1 MIDGAFTR
9 ALIGPLETV
18 DLRAFLV
25 EQDVTLAKEDKIL
38 PMIPPPFPTRKRGIS
53 IAPGMTF
60 FDAHFEENH
69 RFMY

>member
-38 PMIPPPFPTRKRGIS
+38 PMIPPPFPTRKRG
-53 IAPGMTF
+53 F
-60 FDAHFEENH
+60 L
-69 RFMY
+69 